1 LDLKEGRLTTLKP
14 TGNMSLAQR
23 KRGKTYTQTEENKT
37 KNFPLEISL
46 ETKIPKHRKSNI
58 QKDN

>member
-1 LDLKEGRLTTLKP
+1 
-14 TGNMSLAQR
+14 MSLAQR